1 MKQTE
6 EWNTA
11 KSRIEN
17 QIKELRHRLHTC
29 PEISGQE
36 RKTKAAL
43 KQFLEESTNLE
54 LHDCG
59 GGFYAVY
66 RSSTADSAKKGVA
79 FRADYD
85 ALALP
90 EGGAAH
96 LCGHDGHASALCGA
110 ALLLEQQVK
119 EGRDPGR
126 NVYFLFQPAEET
138 GAGAAPCCELFDK
151 EEIEEIYGAHNLPG
165 FAFGELYTKEGTF
178 ACGSEGLTL
187 RFIGKPTHAAY
198 PELGIS
204 PAPAVGQ
211 ILTGIPSFLNKKEH
225 GYSGMALCTVIGV
238 QMGEK
243 AFGAAAEKAEVWL
256 TLRAE
261 RGADLKKLC
270 QMVLTRAEELAA
282 QDGLILE
289 TEEQDVF
296 PATENDS
303 ACAKKV
309 LKVCGG
315 RILQE
320 PMRWSEDFGHYL
332 THCRGA
338 FFGIG
343 AGVEYPGLHT
353 ETYEYPDGLLMR
365 TAESFLKL
373 L

>member
-66 RSSTADSAKKGVA
+66 RSSTA
-79 FRADYD
+79 
-85 ALALP
+85 
-90 EGGAAH
+90 
-96 LCGHDGHASALCGA
+96 
-110 ALLLEQQVK
+110 
-119 EGRDPGR
+119 
-126 NVYFLFQPAEET
+126 
-138 GAGAAPCCELFDK
+138 PCCELFDK

-198 PELGIS
+198 P
-204 PAPAVGQ
+204 
-211 ILTGIPSFLNKKEH
+211 
-225 GYSGMALCTVIGV
+225 
-238 QMGEK
+238 
-243 AFGAAAEKAEVWL
+243 
-256 TLRAE
+256 E

-332 THCRGA
+332 NHCRGA

-343 AGVEYPGLHT
+343 AGVEHPGLHT

>member
-6 EWNTA
+6 EWNAA

-66 RSSTADSAKKGVA
+66 RSNTADSAKKGVA

-165 FAFGELYTKEGTF
+165 FAFGEVYTKEGTF

-187 RFIGKPTHAAY
+187 RFLGKPTHAAY
-198 PELGIS
+198 PELGVS

-211 ILTGIPSFLNKKEH
+211 LLTEIPSFLNKKEH
-225 GYSGMALCTVIGV
+225 GYNGMVLCTVIGV

-261 RGADLKKLC
+261 RGADLAKLRKL
-270 QMVLTRAEELAA
+270 VLTRAKELAV
-282 QDGLILE
+282 QDGLTLE

-296 PATENDS
+296 PATENDK

-309 LKVCGG
+309 LKACGG
-315 RILQE
+315 RVLPE

-332 THCRGA
+332 NHCRGA

-343 AGVEYPGLHT
+343 AGEEHPGLHT
-353 ETYEYPDGLLMR
+353 AAYEYPDGLLMR
-365 TAESFLKL
+365 TAEKFLKL
-373 L
+373 V

>member
-1 MKQTE
+1 MKQTDA
-6 EWNTA
+6 WNAA

-17 QIKELRHRLHTC
+17 QIKGLRHRLHAC
-29 PEISGQE
+29 PERSGQE

-43 KQFLEESTNLE
+43 KQFLEENTSLE
-54 LHDCG
+54 LYDCG
-59 GGFYAVY
+59 EGFYAAY
-66 RSSTADSAKKGVA
+66 RSDVPDSAKKGIA

-96 LCGHDGHASALCGA
+96 LCGHDGHVSALCGA

-119 EGRDPGR
+119 AGRDPGR
-126 NVYFLFQPAEET
+126 NVFFLFQPAEET
-138 GAGAAPCCELFDK
+138 GAGASPCCELFDK
-151 EEIEEIYGAHNLPG
+151 EDIEEIYGAHNLPG
-165 FAFGELYTKEGTF
+165 FAFGEVYIKEGTF

-187 RFIGKPTHAAY
+187 RFLGKPTHAAY
-198 PELGIS
+198 PELGVS

-211 ILTGIPSFLNKKEH
+211 LLTEIPSFLNKKEH
-225 GYSGMALCTVIGV
+225 GYGGMVLCTVVGV

-261 RGADLKKLC
+261 QGMELEKLRK
-270 QMVLTRAEELAA
+270 MVLTRAEELAA
-282 QDGLILE
+282 QGGLTLE

-296 PATENDS
+296 PATENDK
-303 ACAKKV
+303 ACADKV
-309 LKVCGG
+309 LKACAG
-315 RILQE
+315 RVLQE

-332 THCRGA
+332 KHCRGA

-343 AGVEYPGLHT
+343 AGEDYPGLHT
-353 ETYEYPDGLLMR
+353 AAYEYPDGLLMR
-365 TAESFLKL
+365 TAESFLHL
-373 L
+373 I

>member
-17 QIKELRHRLHTC
+17 QIKKLRHRLHTC

-90 EGGAAH
+90 EGGAA
-96 LCGHDGHASALCGA
+96 
-110 ALLLEQQVK
+110 
-119 EGRDPGR
+119 
-126 NVYFLFQPAEET
+126 
-138 GAGAAPCCELFDK
+138 PCCELFDK

-198 PELGIS
+198 P
-204 PAPAVGQ
+204 
-211 ILTGIPSFLNKKEH
+211 
-225 GYSGMALCTVIGV
+225 
-238 QMGEK
+238 
-243 AFGAAAEKAEVWL
+243 
-256 TLRAE
+256 E

-332 THCRGA
+332 NHCRGA

-343 AGVEYPGLHT
+343 AGVEHPGLHT
-353 ETYEYPDGLLMR
+353 AAYEYPDRLLMR

-373 L
+373 I

>member
-1 MKQTE
+1 MAKRDGQGIKREKSEAMKQTE

-119 EGRDPGR
+119 
-126 NVYFLFQPAEET
+126 
-138 GAGAAPCCELFDK
+138 
-151 EEIEEIYGAHNLPG
+151 
-165 FAFGELYTKEGTF
+165 
-178 ACGSEGLTL
+178 
-187 RFIGKPTHAAY
+187 
-198 PELGIS
+198 
-204 PAPAVGQ
+204 
-211 ILTGIPSFLNKKEH
+211 
-225 GYSGMALCTVIGV
+225 
-238 QMGEK
+238 
-243 AFGAAAEKAEVWL
+243 
-256 TLRAE
+256 
-261 RGADLKKLC
+261 
-270 QMVLTRAEELAA
+270 
-282 QDGLILE
+282 
-289 TEEQDVF
+289 
-296 PATENDS
+296 
-303 ACAKKV
+303 
-309 LKVCGG
+309 
-315 RILQE
+315 
-320 PMRWSEDFGHYL
+320 
-332 THCRGA
+332 
-338 FFGIG
+338 
-343 AGVEYPGLHT
+343 
-353 ETYEYPDGLLMR
+353 
-365 TAESFLKL
+365 
-373 L
+373 

>member
-6 EWNTA
+6 ERDSA
-11 KSRIEN
+11 RSRIEN
-17 QIKELRHRLHTC
+17 QIKELRHRLHIC

-54 LHDCG
+54 LYDCG
-59 GGFYAVY
+59 GGFYAAY
-66 RSSTADSAKKGVA
+66 RSSMPEQAKKGVA

-110 ALLLEQQVK
+110 ALLLEQQIK
-119 EGRDPGR
+119 EGQEPGR
-126 NVYFLFQPAEET
+126 NVFFLFQPAEET
-138 GAGAAPCCELFDK
+138 GAGAAPCCELFEK

-165 FAFGELYTKEGTF
+165 FAFGEVYTKEGTF

-187 RFIGKPTHAAY
+187 RFLGKPTHAAY
-198 PELGIS
+198 PELGVS

-211 ILTGIPSFLNKKEH
+211 LLTEIPSFLNKKEH
-225 GYSGMALCTVIGV
+225 GYSGMVLCTVIGV

-261 RGADLKKLC
+261 RGADLAKLRKL
-270 QMVLTRAEELAA
+270 VLTRAKELAV
-282 QDGLILE
+282 QDGLTLE

-296 PATENDS
+296 PATENDK

-309 LKVCGG
+309 LKACGG
-315 RILQE
+315 RVLPE

-332 THCRGA
+332 NHCRGV

-343 AGVEYPGLHT
+343 AGEEHPGLHT
-353 ETYEYPDGLLMR
+353 AAYEYPDGLLMR
-365 TAESFLKL
+365 TAEKFLKL
-373 L
+373 V

>member
-6 EWNTA
+6 EGNSIKTQM
-11 KSRIEN
+11 EN
-17 QIKELRHRLHTC
+17 QIKELRHTLHAC

-36 RKTKAAL
+36 RKTKEIL
-43 KQFLEESTNLE
+43 KQFLGNNTNLE
-54 LHDCG
+54 FQDCG
-59 GGFYAVY
+59 EGFYAAY
-66 RSSTADSAKKGVA
+66 RSDAAARTKKGVA

-96 LCGHDGHASALCGA
+96 LCGHDGHAAALCGA

-119 EGRDPGR
+119 EGREPGR
-126 NVYFLFQPAEET
+126 DVFFLFQPAEET
-138 GAGAAPCCELFDK
+138 GAGAAPCCELFEK
-151 EEIEEIYGAHNLPG
+151 EDIEEIYGAHNLPG
-165 FAFGELYTKEGTF
+165 FAFGQVYTKEGTF

-187 RFIGKPTHAAY
+187 RFLGKPTHAAY
-198 PELGIS
+198 PELGVS

-211 ILTGIPSFLNKKEH
+211 LLTEVPGFLNKEEH
-225 GYSGMALCTVIGV
+225 GYGGMVLCTVIGV

-261 RGADLKKLC
+261 RGADLEKLRK
-270 QMVLTRAEELAA
+270 MVLARAEELAA
-282 QDGLILE
+282 QGGLTLE
-289 TEEQDVF
+289 IEEQDVF
-296 PATENDS
+296 PATENDK
-303 ACAKKV
+303 ACADKI
-309 LKVCGG
+309 LKTCGG
-315 RILQE
+315 RILPE

-332 THCRGA
+332 NHCRGA

-343 AGVEYPGLHT
+343 AGEEHLGLHT
-353 ETYEYPDGLLMR
+353 ETYEYPDELLLW

-373 L
+373 I

>member
-1 MKQTE
+1 MECCKKPDRESDKGTAASAPYLPGDLGAGTE
-6 EWNTA
+6 DEG
-11 KSRIEN
+11 
-17 QIKELRHRLHTC
+17 RLKA
-29 PEISGQE
+29 ISG
-36 RKTKAAL
+36 RKY
-43 KQFLEESTNLE
+43 QFGTSRLWRRL
-54 LHDCG
+54 LR
-59 GGFYAVY
+59 GF

-90 EGGAAH
+90 EG
-96 LCGHDGHASALCGA
+96 
-110 ALLLEQQVK
+110 
-119 EGRDPGR
+119 
-126 NVYFLFQPAEET
+126 
-138 GAGAAPCCELFDK
+138 GAAPCCELFDK

-165 FAFGELYTKEGTF
+165 FAFGEVYTKEGTF

-332 THCRGA
+332 NHCRG
-338 FFGIG
+338 GVLRHRSRRG
-343 AGVEYPGLHT
+343 ASGASHRDLRVPGRAA
-353 ETYEYPDGLLMR
+353 YADGGELFKAPVR
-365 TAESFLKL
+365 
-373 L
+373 

>member
-1 MKQTE
+1 M
-6 EWNTA
+6 
-11 KSRIEN
+11 
-17 QIKELRHRLHTC
+17 
-29 PEISGQE
+29 
-36 RKTKAAL
+36 
-43 KQFLEESTNLE
+43 
-54 LHDCG
+54 
-59 GGFYAVY
+59 
-66 RSSTADSAKKGVA
+66 
-79 FRADYD
+79 
-85 ALALP
+85 
-90 EGGAAH
+90 
-96 LCGHDGHASALCGA
+96 
-110 ALLLEQQVK
+110 
-119 EGRDPGR
+119 
-126 NVYFLFQPAEET
+126 
-138 GAGAAPCCELFDK
+138 
-151 EEIEEIYGAHNLPG
+151 
-165 FAFGELYTKEGTF
+165 
-178 ACGSEGLTL
+178 
-187 RFIGKPTHAAY
+187 
-198 PELGIS
+198 
-204 PAPAVGQ
+204 GQ

-332 THCRGA
+332 NHCRGA

-343 AGVEYPGLHT
+343 AGVEHPGLHT

-373 L
+373 I

>member
-54 LHDCG
+54 LQDCG
-59 GGFYAVY
+59 GGFYAAY

-90 EGGAAH
+90 EG
-96 LCGHDGHASALCGA
+96 
-110 ALLLEQQVK
+110 
-119 EGRDPGR
+119 
-126 NVYFLFQPAEET
+126 
-138 GAGAAPCCELFDK
+138 GAAPCCELFDK

-198 PELGIS
+198 P
-204 PAPAVGQ
+204 
-211 ILTGIPSFLNKKEH
+211 
-225 GYSGMALCTVIGV
+225 
-238 QMGEK
+238 
-243 AFGAAAEKAEVWL
+243 
-256 TLRAE
+256 E

-332 THCRGA
+332 NHCRGA

-343 AGVEYPGLHT
+343 AGVEHPGLHT

>member
-187 RFIGKPTHAAY
+187 RFIGKPTHEAY
-198 PELGIS
+198 P
-204 PAPAVGQ
+204 
-211 ILTGIPSFLNKKEH
+211 
-225 GYSGMALCTVIGV
+225 
-238 QMGEK
+238 
-243 AFGAAAEKAEVWL
+243 
-256 TLRAE
+256 E

-332 THCRGA
+332 NHCRGA

-343 AGVEYPGLHT
+343 AGVEHPGLHT

-373 L
+373 I